1 MTKLWKHSLRKGFI
15 MLKARKTGRKEERGR
30 REEEGGKKEE
40 KERKEGKHY

>member
-1 MTKLWKHSLRKGFI
+1 

-40 KERKEGKHY
+40 KERKEGKHYWGKGEEDQRVERR